1 MNPDADLSN
10 PDSVEWVGG
19 RLVPSASLTRSEN
32 AGHHKAGFGEGEALQ
47 ISYLERF
54 NLKQLIC
61 HLVEYD

>member
-10 PDSVEWVGG
+10 PDSEEWVGG
-19 RLVPSASLTRSEN
+19 RRVPSASLTRSEN
-32 AGHHKAGFGEGEALQ
+32 AGHHKAGCGEGGALQ

>member
-10 PDSVEWVGG
+10 PDSVEWVAG

-32 AGHHKAGFGEGEALQ
+32 AGFHKTGCGEGEALQ

>member
-10 PDSVEWVGG
+10 PDSVEWVGR
-19 RLVPSASLTRSEN
+19 RLVPSASLTGSEN
-32 AGHHKAGFGEGEALQ
+32 AGHHKAGCEEGGALQ